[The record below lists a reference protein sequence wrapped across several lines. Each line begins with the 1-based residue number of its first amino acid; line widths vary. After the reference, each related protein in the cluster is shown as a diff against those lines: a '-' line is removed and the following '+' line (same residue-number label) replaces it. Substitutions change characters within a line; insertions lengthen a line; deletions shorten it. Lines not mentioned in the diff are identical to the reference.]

1 MAQEKEMVIVCK
13 IGDFEGLKSANYT
26 EEQEQLELFC
36 PQKGR
41 IRVRKTVSEDG
52 TDYVACIK
60 TLADPT
66 MKVKTVEETEQQVN
80 SQFFEA
86 FRFIAEHLRVKK
98 RYVFEGEKSVITAE
112 SKEIQLPPIKY
123 EVDVFTKPDGSISQ
137 WCKIDIELGDFYES
151 LKSMNNVPEDE
162 DIDFVVK
169 VTHLPFKPQ
178 MAYILGACTDEQ
190 LKASKELWEKE
201 WTQTPFGKA
210 ITATQASV
218 SDLPVNS
225 QQPQENQ
232 TEAENDETEQQQH
245 I

>member
-1 MAQEKEMVIVCK
+1 MNETVASALESLDIEPSLKE
-13 IGDFEGLKSANYT
+13 LSWS
-26 EEQEQLELFC
+26 L
-36 PQKGR
+36 
-41 IRVRKTVSEDG
+41 IRNK
-52 TDYVACIK
+52 
-60 TLADPT
+60 L
-66 MKVKTVEETEQQVN
+66 TEQAQVKIEDADVKN
-80 SQFFEA
+80 AAREAARAQFA
-86 FRFIAEHLRVKK
+86 Q
-98 RYVFEGEKSVITAE
+98 YG
-112 SKEIQLPPIKY
+112 
-123 EVDVFTKPDGSISQ
+123 
-137 WCKIDIELGDFYES
+137 
-151 LKSMNNVPEDE
+151 MNNVPEDE

-178 MAYILGACTDEQ
+178 MAYIVGACTDEQ